1 MRAALLKTL
10 YFSLSLS
17 LSGLV
22 HRSTGLLSRCLLQS
36 SHIPHNETDLS
47 YNFVTVQVLRQ
58 QVRAVSVFLSETGD
72 TGDRAIEQ
80 FRVQRT
86 ALGENSV
93 EIVVIIIS
101 K

>member
-1 MRAALLKTL
+1 M
-10 YFSLSLS
+10 FDIC
-17 LSGLV
+17 LSGLDL
-22 HRSTGLLSRCLLQS
+22 STGLLQS

-47 YNFVTVQVLRQ
+47 YNLEKLFMYYASQ
-58 QVRAVSVFLSETGD
+58 QVRAIAVLLAREETH
-72 TGDRAIEQ
+72 RVIEQ
-80 FRVQRT
+80 FPVQRT

>member
-1 MRAALLKTL
+1 M
-10 YFSLSLS
+10 
-17 LSGLV
+17 
-22 HRSTGLLSRCLLQS
+22 
-36 SHIPHNETDLS
+36 
-47 YNFVTVQVLRQ
+47 
-58 QVRAVSVFLSETGD
+58 FLSETGD

-80 FRVQRT
+80 LRVQRT

>member
-1 MRAALLKTL
+1 M
-10 YFSLSLS
+10 FDIC

-22 HRSTGLLSRCLLQS
+22 HSPQVCCLLQS

-80 FRVQRT
+80 LRVQRT